1 MNKRLKRS
9 LRIIGWVLAGLTLV
23 CLLGLLVFSVIY
35 SPAYV
40 YRAIRYGKA
49 TVYDYKIFPARTM
62 QNGPAAFQFTS
73 GPEQAGV
80 STLFQSIFKT
90 DDLDS
95 FLSDQHTQAFIV
107 IQDDKILYEHYFN
120 GTHRDSIV
128 TSFSMAKSFT
138 SAMIGAAIQDGYIKG
153 VDEPITNYLPEMA
166 KRDPRFAKITIR
178 NLLMMSSGIH
188 YVENGFI
195 NGDDALTYLYPDLR
209 KLALDDTRI
218 IDQPGAYFL
227 YDNFHPLLLGMIL
240 ERATGKPVAQYLQEK
255 IWGTIGMEYAGS
267 WSLDN
272 GQPGFEKME
281 SGINARAIDFAK
293 FGRLFL
299 EHGNWNG
306 TQVLPAAWVSE
317 STERDPSIDTASFY
331 STAPFHPIPG
341 AGYYKYM
348 WWGMVRNNGSYDFYA
363 RGNYGQFI
371 YVSPEKNLI
380 IVRNGEDF
388 GIPGDAWVQAFYKFA
403 GEWQAQP

>member
-1 MNKRLKRS
+1 MNKGLKRS
-9 LRIIGWVLAGLTLV
+9 LRIIGWVLAGITLV
-23 CLLGLLVFSVIY
+23 GVLGMLVFSVIY

-49 TVYDYKIFPARTM
+49 TVYDYKIFPARALET
-62 QNGPAAFQFTS
+62 GATSFQFSTS
-73 GPEQAGV
+73 QQEDRVRSQ
-80 STLFQSIFKT
+80 FQSIFNT
-90 DDLDS
+90 ADLDS
-95 FLSDQHTQAFIV
+95 FLSDQHSQAFII
-107 IQDDKILYEHYFN
+107 IQNDKILYEHYFN
-120 GTHRDSIV
+120 GTQRESLV

-138 SAMIGAAIQDGYIKG
+138 SALIGAAIQDGYIKA
-153 VDEPITNYLPEMA
+153 VDDPITDYLPEMA

-218 IDQPGAYFL
+218 IDAPGAYFL

-255 IWGTIGMEYAGS
+255 IWGSIGMEYAGS
-267 WSLDN
+267 WSLDAEK
-272 GQPGFEKME
+272 PGFEKME

-299 EHGNWNG
+299 EQGNWNG
-306 TQVLPAAWVSE
+306 TQVLPADWVNE
-317 STERDPSIDTASFY
+317 STRRDTSINTATFY
-331 STAPFHPIPG
+331 SSAPFRPIPG
-341 AGYYKYM
+341 LGFYKYM
-348 WWGMVRNNGSYDFYA
+348 WWGMQREDGASDFYA

-403 GEWQAQP
+403 SQWQAQP